1 VLYDNLIV
9 PFDGSAAARHVST
22 YAADMARVL
31 EAQLVM
37 VTSAE
42 LGSSADLDRL
52 KSHAVAMSQ
61 QTVDVW
67 IDAQHKP
74 SLAVAESVH
83 HRPASLVCMATH
95 ARTGL
100 WRAVGGSVAES
111 VLRHVDVPVLLFG
124 PAWEAAP
131 SFHPTRMIVAI
142 DGSRTSEEIL
152 PIADEWVARLGL
164 ECTMVHV
171 DTGEEHSIGRAPE
184 VADRIGQLSAPFVE
198 RGAELSIIDASEV
211 PAAIVDLADRHP
223 GAVVALATHGRA
235 GVQRLATGS
244 IAMEVVSAA
253 PVPVLV
259 RSAHPA

>member
-1 VLYDNLIV
+1 MLYDNLIV
-9 PFDGSAAARHVST
+9 PFDGSAAARHVSV

-31 EAQLVM
+31 EAQVVM
-37 VTSAE
+37 ITSAE
-42 LGSSADLDRL
+42 LGSSDQIDRL
-52 KSHAVAMSQ
+52 KSHAVSMSQ

-67 IDAQHKP
+67 IDAQQKP

-83 HRPASLVCMATH
+83 HRPESLVCMATH

-111 VLRHVDVPVLLFG
+111 VLRHVEVPVLLFG
-124 PAWEAAP
+124 PAWEAET

-152 PIADEWVARLGL
+152 PIADEWVRHLGL

-171 DTGEEHSIGRAPE
+171 DTGEEHSIGQDPD

-211 PAAIVDLADRHP
+211 PAALVDLADRHP
-223 GAVVALATHGRA
+223 GAVLALATHGRA
-235 GVQRLATGS
+235 GVQRWTTGS
-244 IAMEVVSAA
+244 ITMDVVSASPA
-253 PVPVLV
+253 PVLV
-259 RSAHPA
+259 RSANHA